1 MRFNISEKYTL
12 KLSWDKAIYNNTGEC
27 LLVNAKFSGP
37 ALSIANK
44 INSHEHINLDF
55 YNQYLIFVTNVY
67 IGKFSWGEVVYNK
80 DNTVAL
86 FNAMLTHDSELNNV
100 PKLKNTDFILID
112 TSAHEESKHAYSLV
126 YTSYVVNADG
136 VLYDFRS

>member
-1 MRFNISEKYTL
+1 MRFTISEKYTL
-12 KLSWDKAIYNNTGEC
+12 KLTWNKAVYNNAGEC
-27 LLVNAKFSGP
+27 LLLDAKFSGP

-44 INSHEHINLDF
+44 INPHEHINLDF

-67 IGKFSWGEVVYNK
+67 IGKFSWGDVVYNK
-80 DNTVAL
+80 DNTVSL

-100 PKLKNTDFILID
+100 PKLKDTDVILID
-112 TSAHEESKHAYSLV
+112 TAAHEESKHTYNFV
-126 YTSYVVNADG
+126 YASYVVNEDG